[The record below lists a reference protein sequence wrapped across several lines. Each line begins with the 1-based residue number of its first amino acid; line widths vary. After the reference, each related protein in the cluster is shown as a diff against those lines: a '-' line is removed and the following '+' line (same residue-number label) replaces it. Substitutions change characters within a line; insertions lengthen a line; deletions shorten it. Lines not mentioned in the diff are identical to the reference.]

1 MIQTINSS
9 ESSLSILEKIY
20 YKTKIAQKNRCKQR
34 EKILIMYRI
43 LLLSLLFIFPLIGQ
57 AQEALPQRF
66 KAGILAGFNTAQI
79 DGDLSAGFN
88 KFGIIGGLRGV
99 TILSEKMELSLELL
113 YSQRG
118 SKSDADEFG
127 IPFKISLNY
136 VEVPVV
142 FNYLDWQ
149 EADGEY
155 YKLHFHAGFSYGRLL
170 NFSIDGGT
178 SGLLELSNFFRQND
192 VSFLVGAT
200 FYANKH
206 LGITARY
213 SRSIFPLF
221 ERDDNNT
228 TPNSGAFIGYFF
240 TFHTVY
246 MF

>member
-1 MIQTINSS
+1 MIM
-9 ESSLSILEKIY
+9 
-20 YKTKIAQKNRCKQR
+20 R
-34 EKILIMYRI
+34 RI
-43 LLLSLLFIFPLIGQ
+43 LFLSLLLTFPFFGQ
-57 AQEALPQRF
+57 AQEAIPQRF
-66 KAGILAGFNTAQI
+66 KAGILVGFNTAQI

-88 KFGIIGGLRGV
+88 KFGLIGGLRGV

-118 SKSDADEFG
+118 SKSDPDEFG

-155 YKLHFHAGFSYGRLL
+155 YKLHFHAGLSYGRLL
-170 NFSIDGGT
+170 GFEIDGGT
-178 SGLLELSNFFRQND
+178 SGLLELANNFRDND
-192 VSFLVGAT
+192 LSFLVGAT

-206 LGITARY
+206 FGITARY
-213 SRSIFPLF
+213 SRSVFPLF

-228 TPNSGAFIGYFF
+228 GPNSNAFIGYFF